1 MAQEGIEKLIEYLI
15 ELLYYRYV
23 VLHFKLG
30 NHSQH
35 ALINAVCYFLNFLKE
50 IIHVYSSRL
59 DTDKELL
66 SFCHIFIFNKNLH
79 YDYFLTHSAF
89 GGISSA
95 ECVLCNHGTSLKSVS
110 AYNPV
115 EINTSLF
122 TVYNFIAWR
131 LCME

>member
-1 MAQEGIEKLIEYLI
+1 MKKSRNELAQNISS
-15 ELLYYRYV
+15 
-23 VLHFKLG
+23 VLKVATG
-30 NHSQH
+30 VRIRVS
-35 ALINAVCYFLNFLKE
+35 
-50 IIHVYSSRL
+50 
-59 DTDKELL
+59 T
-66 SFCHIFIFNKNLH
+66 
-79 YDYFLTHSAF
+79 LTQSAF

-131 LCME
+131 LCMELLYHNIILINETYAHYKL